1 MKNFGFALLLLA
13 SLALTSCSENYSN
26 GERIGMVTQ
35 FSEKGLWFKS
45 WEGHLN
51 ITQTGMNSS
60 TGFDF
65 SVDND
70 KNDPKVIAMLDSAA
84 NQGWKVKLIYHQVTG
99 FNWFKNRGETSYFIN
114 EVSILDRNPTDHM
127 FGGGEKDDGGGKA
140 LVDTVYVLT
149 IDSRQ
154 FQLTPLNAESPN
166 R

>member
-1 MKNFGFALLLLA
+1 MKNLSLALLLIV
-13 SLALTSCSENYSN
+13 SFALTSCSENFSN

-35 FSEKGLWFKS
+35 FSEKGLIWKS

-70 KNDPKVIAMLDSAA
+70 KNDPQVIAMLDSAA

-99 FNWFKNRGETSYFIN
+99 FNWFKNRGDTQYFIN
-114 EVSILDRNPTDHM
+114 EVVVLDRAPTDHM
-127 FGGGEKDDGGGKA
+127 FGGNTNAKA
-140 LVDTVYVLT
+140 PQNLGTPDTVYVLV
-149 IDSRQ
+149 IDNRQ
-154 FQLTPLNAESPN
+154 FQLQPL

>member
-1 MKNFGFALLLLA
+1 MKNFGFSLLLFA
-13 SLALTSCSENYSN
+13 CMATLTSCKENYSN

-35 FSEKGLWFKS
+35 FSERGWFYDS

-70 KNDPKVIAMLDSAA
+70 RNDPNVIALLDSAA
-84 NQGWKVKLIYHQVTG
+84 NLGWKVKLVYHQVAG
-99 FNWFKNRGETSYFIN
+99 LKNLFHNRGETDYFIN
-114 EVSILDRNPTDHM
+114 EVIVLDRHPVDHL
-127 FGGGEKDDGGGKA
+127 FNGQSSGENKTGT
-140 LVDTVYVLT
+140 LVAPDTVYVLT

-154 FQLTPLNAESPN
+154 FQLTPLRE
-166 R
+166 